1 MSKRRSRGDGGL
13 HWSDTRQRWIATA
26 SLGHAP
32 DGKRIVTRGS
42 GKTKAAA
49 KDKLRKIL
57 RDHEDG
63 VALAAGNGYT
73 VAHAVNDWLANYE
86 LSGHDTNTVRTV
98 RGLVDNHVV
107 PDLGAR
113 KLVDLS
119 ADDVDRWLARK
130 SSIMVT
136 STLRNLMSILRRAI
150 TRAQARD
157 RVRRN
162 VVLLCDCPVGKGKGR
177 PSKALTVA
185 QAEAVLSEAERSSM
199 RGYIVVALLTGAR
212 TEELRALTW
221 DYVDLVGDTTASPPV
236 PPNVRVW
243 RSVRA
248 GGETKTRKSRRSLA
262 LPQRAVDALKA
273 HRAVVEAMRTA
284 AGTQWQE
291 HGLVFPTTCGSSQ
304 DDANVRRDFRRVITA
319 AGLVATEWTPRELRH
334 SFVSLLSDVG
344 MPIEQISRLVGHS
357 GTSVTELVYR
367 KQIRPVVEDGA
378 VAMNRLFPSRDGEP
392 GGAA

>member
-1 MSKRRSRGDGGL
+1 M
-13 HWSDTRQRWIATA
+13 
-26 SLGHAP
+26 
-32 DGKRIVTRGS
+32 
-42 GKTKAAA
+42 
-49 KDKLRKIL
+49 
-57 RDHEDG
+57 
-63 VALAAGNGYT
+63 
-73 VAHAVNDWLANYE
+73 
-86 LSGHDTNTVRTV
+86 
-98 RGLVDNHVV
+98 RGLVDNHIV

-119 ADDVDRWLARK
+119 ADDVDRWLGGK
-130 SSIMVT
+130 SRIMVT
-136 STLRNLMSILRRAI
+136 STLRNLMSILRRVI

-162 VVLLCDCPVGKGKGR
+162 VVLLCDCPVGKGRGR
-177 PSKALTVA
+177 PSKALTMA
-185 QAEAVLSEAERSSM
+185 QAEAVLSAAERSDM

-221 DYVDLVGDTTASPPV
+221 DHVDLAGDASASTPV

-243 RSVRA
+243 RSVRT

-262 LPQRAVDALKA
+262 LPQRAVAALTA
-273 HRAVVEAMRTA
+273 HRAALDAMRSA
-284 AGTQWQE
+284 AGRRWQE
-291 HGLVFPTTCGSSQ
+291 HGLVFPTRCGTPQ

-334 SFVSLLSDVG
+334 SFVSLLSDDG

-378 VAMNRLFPSRDGEP
+378 VTMDRLFPTGDQGR
-392 GGAA
+392 AAQSLS